1 MIKFNYTTEF
11 VLQNE
16 KLINKLIDFVSSK
29 EGVTIS
35 KLLYNFVSKTKI
47 TEINKTHLSH
57 NYSTDVI
64 TFDYSDGNKIV
75 AEVFLCPEEILLNA
89 ESFSQSLED
98 EMVRVVVHVL
108 LHLCGY
114 DDKTKAG
121 SAEMRAKEDFYINEY
136 HTCFK

>member
-1 MIKFNYTTEF
+1 MIKFNYTTGF

-16 KLINKLIDFVSSK
+16 KPINKLMVFLSIK

-35 KLLYNFVSKTKI
+35 KLLYHFVSKTKI

-64 TFDYSDGNKIV
+64 TFDYSDDNTII
-75 AEVFLCPEEILLNA
+75 AEAFICPEEVMSNA
-89 ESFSQSLED
+89 ERFSQSIED
-98 EMVRVVVHVL
+98 EVVRVLVHAA
-108 LHLCGY
+108 LHLCGHN
-114 DDKTKAG
+114 DKTKAG
-121 SAEMRAKEDFYINEY
+121 SAEMRTKEDFYINEY

>member
-64 TFDYSDGNKIV
+64 TFDYSDGNTIV
-75 AEVFLCPEEILLNA
+75 AEAFLCPEEILLNA
-89 ESFSQSLED
+89 ESFSQSIED
-98 EMVRVVVHVL
+98 EMVRVIVHAL

-114 DDKTKAG
+114 DDKTNAG
-121 SAEMRAKEDFYINEY
+121 SAKMRAKEDFYINEY

>member
-1 MIKFNYTTEF
+1 MIKFNYTTGF

-16 KLINKLIDFVSSK
+16 KSINKLMVFLSSK
-29 EGVTIS
+29 EDVTIS
-35 KLLYNFVSKTKI
+35 KLLYHFVSKTKI

-64 TFDYSDGNKIV
+64 TFDYSNGNTII
-75 AEVFLCPEEILLNA
+75 AEAFICPEEVLSNA
-89 ESFSQSLED
+89 EHFSQSLED
-98 EMVRVVVHVL
+98 EVVRVVVHAL

>member
-1 MIKFNYTTEF
+1 MIKFNYTTDF

-16 KLINKLIDFVSSK
+16 KSIDKLIVFFSGK
-29 EGVTIS
+29 EDVTIS
-35 KLLYNFVSKTKI
+35 KLIYHFVSKTKI

-64 TFDYSDGNKIV
+64 TFDYSDSNPIV
-75 AEVFLCPEEILLNA
+75 AEAFVCPEEILLNA
-89 ESFSQSLED
+89 ESFSQSVED
-98 EMVRVVVHVL
+98 ETVRVVIHAL

-114 DDKTKAG
+114 DDKTKTG
-121 SAEMRAKEDFYINEY
+121 SNEMRAKEDFYINEY